1 MVLLSVLLA
10 VQSPVDSVHIVT
22 RDIANFWRAY
32 DLAAGKDSAERVR
45 IFETVYLQPGS
56 TGLRDWIR
64 VRLMNR
70 DTVRARLAR
79 AGWPRER
86 LDSLP
91 LDSLIKV
98 TAPFYQRSAVEE
110 LLRALAQY
118 PRYYAAVRPTTLS
131 VDTNSRITRGIRRG
145 LTRLAALYPEARFPA
160 IYFLIGTLSTG
171 GTTAQS
177 GMLMGTEQSASD
189 RDTPRDELPAWA
201 QAATRANNFQSL
213 VGLVVHE
220 AVHTQQKPGPPG
232 QKNTLL
238 RQALHEGIAD
248 FLSELAVGPWHAS
261 TPRQIY
267 GRAHEHD
274 VWVDFKDEMATDS
287 TIRTWM
293 YNGMVSPEQ
302 NHGAID
308 IGYWVGY
315 RIAGAYYARAAKKRA
330 AVRALLE
337 LRDPEAILRASG
349 YAPRRPPFRARAVA
363 EPVLTSEGIGS
374 RH

>member
-1 MVLLSVLLA
+1 MLLLVVLLA
-10 VQSPVDSVHIVT
+10 VQAPVDSVHIVT
-22 RDIANFWRAY
+22 RDIPNFWRAY
-32 DLAAGKDSAERVR
+32 DLAAGKDSGMRVR

-56 TGLRDWIR
+56 PGLRDWMR

-79 AGWPRER
+79 AGWPKER

-91 LDSLIKV
+91 LDSLKKV
-98 TAPFYQRSAVEE
+98 TAPFYERSAAEE
-110 LLRALAQY
+110 LLRALGQY

-131 VDTNSRITRGIRRG
+131 VDTNSRITQGIRRG
-145 LTRLAALYPEARFPA
+145 LHKLAALYPEARFPT

-189 RDTPRDELPAWA
+189 PTTPLDELPDWA
-201 QAATRANNFQSL
+201 QKNLPTHTFASL

-220 AVHTQQKPGPPG
+220 AVHTQQKPAPPG
-232 QKNTLL
+232 QQDNLL
-238 RQALHEGIAD
+238 RHAMGEGIAD
-248 FLSELAVGPWHAS
+248 FLAELAVGPWIANA
-261 TPRQIY
+261 PRQIY

-274 VWVDFKDEMATDS
+274 VWVDFQNEMQGGDS
-287 TIRTWM
+287 TIRMWM
-293 YNGMVSPEQ
+293 YNGMVPPEK

-315 RIAGAYYARAAKKRA
+315 RIAGAYYARAADKRA
-330 AVRALLE
+330 AVRELLE
-337 LRDPEAILRASG
+337 LRDAEAILRVSG
-349 YAPRRPPFRARAVA
+349 YAP
-363 EPVLTSEGIGS
+363 
-374 RH
+374 